1 MMSSTVGVTPL
12 GGTAAEQEDH
22 PPVAGGGAV
31 DQSKQQLALLYRG
44 VSLEGRRPDSKALT
58 AALAGNGGV
67 PADLEGW
74 KLACELLEGL
84 VAYFPAEPALWSEVM
99 NKLIARICALDVQ
112 LSPAVFAAVQKAV
125 KLFHTLLHGSYPPPV
140 LFICNLFVICYSSLS
155 SYPPPFRQPDA
166 GAHPRKANKKKRGK
180 QAVLSHY
187 DMITEVAHHR
197 TCFVLIRT
205 TSEICLF
212 TFTLRIRLL
221 DTLLQL
227 RHFVGGPQDRGG
239 SHWTLETFQNVLRI
253 RKHNLSALLSVT
265 GTPIGLSLFI
275 LSLSEEWQ
283 EKCTIQVITCCR
295 LSLESSLVRDTSTF
309 LLPSGSAERCRMFGV
324 HQAEETAI
332 FYKVPPK
339 HRMVDEVAPPP
350 RTPPTFHLSLWLSC
364 APSLVLCLLV
374 WWRSENAV

>member
-1 MMSSTVGVTPL
+1 M
-12 GGTAAEQEDH
+12 
-22 PPVAGGGAV
+22 
-31 DQSKQQLALLYRG
+31 
-44 VSLEGRRPDSKALT
+44 
-58 AALAGNGGV
+58 V
-67 PADLEGW
+67 P
-74 KLACELLEGL
+74 
-84 VAYFPAEPALWSEVM
+84 
-99 NKLIARICALDVQ
+99 
-112 LSPAVFAAVQKAV
+112 
-125 KLFHTLLHGSYPPPV
+125 TPPPKV
-140 LFICNLFVICYSSLS
+140 LFITAIYSLFVILR
-155 SYPPPFRQPDA
+155 FRLNRHTFLQPDA

-197 TCFVLIRT
+197 TCFVLVRT
-205 TSEICLF
+205 TSKICLF
-212 TFTLRIRLL
+212 SFTLRIRLW
-221 DTLLQL
+221 DTRLQL

-275 LSLSEEWQ
+275 LSLSEGWQ
-283 EKCTIQVITCCR
+283 EKCTIQVITCCG
-295 LSLESSLVRDTSTF
+295 LGLESSLVRDTSTF